1 MKKARGKMS
10 VLASATDYARK
21 QEKEKWNHMSIFK
34 DLSLSH
40 NFWVQNPKYHTT
52 HTIREPDNMI
62 IVECLDYRAMD

>member
-40 NFWVQNPKYHTT
+40 NFLVLIFKP
-52 HTIREPDNMI
+52 TIS
-62 IVECLDYRAMD
+62 L